1 MALPTQTKRP
11 LPDGFLDALRGV
23 IDADRLSQ
31 RPADLDLHGRG
42 ECWHPSM
49 PPDVIAYA
57 TSTTEVAALVKL
69 AVAHGVAVVGFGAGT
84 SLEGHTAAIH
94 GGLCIDLSR
103 MNAIFTVRPEDMDC
117 TVEAGVTRKQ
127 LNTHLRDT
135 GLFFP
140 VDPGADATLGGMA
153 ATRASGTSAVRY
165 GTMRENVLNLTVV
178 LPDGQIV
185 RTASRARKSSAG
197 YDLTRLFVGS
207 EGTLGIITEVS
218 VRLQGIPETT
228 LAAVCAFPNVESA
241 VTTASEVV
249 QLGVQVGKMEFVNTA
264 AIRAVNAFDAF
275 DYAESPTLFFEFSG
289 ADGAVREQAEL
300 VRGLA
305 ADNGGTDFRWA
316 ETPEDR
322 TRLWHARHE
331 FHYALMAQRPGS
343 RIWGTDVCVPISG
356 LTECILLAEE
366 LAAEAPFPAASIGH
380 VGDGNFHTAYL
391 IDPNDPDEL
400 ARAEE
405 LAESLARRAIALDGT
420 CTGEHGVGYGKAKYM
435 EAEFGDAG
443 LSLMRMLKTAID
455 PSNLMNPGKILP
467 HNFDC

>member
-1 MALPTQTKRP
+1 MVLLKQTKRP
-11 LPDGFLDALRGV
+11 LPDGFVEELRALLGEN
-23 IDADRLSQ
+23 RLSQ

-49 PPDVIAYA
+49 PPDVVAYA
-57 TSTTEVAALVKL
+57 TTTQEVAALVRL
-69 AVAHGVAVVGFGAGT
+69 AVAYEVAVIGFGAGT

-103 MNAIFTVRPEDMDC
+103 MNAILAVRPEDMDC

-127 LNTHLRDT
+127 LNTYLRDT

-178 LPDGQIV
+178 LPNGQII

-207 EGTLGIITEVS
+207 EGTLGIITEVA

-228 LAAVCAFPNVESA
+228 LAAVCAFPEVICA

-249 QLGVQVGKMEFVNTA
+249 QLGVQVGRMEFVNTV
-264 AIRAVNAFDAF
+264 AIRAVNTFDAF

-289 ADGAVREQAEL
+289 PDAAVREQAHL
-300 VRGLA
+300 VRDLA
-305 ADNGGTDFRWA
+305 TDNGGTDFRWA

-331 FHYALMAQRPGS
+331 FHYALMAQRPGA
-343 RIWGTDVCVPISG
+343 RIWGTDVCVPISA
-356 LTECILLAEE
+356 LTECILLAENM
-366 LAAEAPFPAASIGH
+366 AADAPFPAASIGH

-405 LAESLARRAIALDGT
+405 LAEKLARRAIALDGT

-435 EAEFGDAG
+435 SEEFGDAG
-443 LSLMRMLKTAID
+443 LSLMRTLKAAID
-455 PSNLMNPGKILP
+455 PRNLFNPGKILP
-467 HNFDC
+467 YNGEV